1 MSLVTIYH
9 PVLDREAEVP
19 AASVQHWRIAG
30 WQEGPRPEPGEA
42 APAQESGRAEQSEQ
56 EPAEQAEAPD
66 QIPPA
71 PRRRRAT
78 ERSE

>member
-30 WQEGPRPEPGEA
+30 WQEGPRPDPGEA
-42 APAQESGRAEQSEQ
+42 APVEESGQSEQ
-56 EPAEQAEAPD
+56 EPAEQAETSD
-66 QIPPA
+66 QTPPA

>member
-30 WQEGPRPEPGEA
+30 WQEGPRPDPGEA
-42 APAQESGRAEQSEQ
+42 PPVEESGQSEQ
-56 EPAEQAEAPD
+56 EPAEQAETSD
-66 QIPPA
+66 QTPPA

>member
-1 MSLVTIYH
+1 MALVTIYH
-9 PVLDREAEVP
+9 PGLDREAEVP

-30 WQEGPRPEPGEA
+30 WQEGPRPVPGEP
-42 APAQESGRAEQSEQ
+42 APAEESGQPEQ
-56 EPAEQAEAPD
+56 EPAEQAQTPD
-66 QIPPA
+66 QTPPA